1 VTSYDRKLRDYDLEI
16 DEEALPK
23 LIAPVDDLERALDRL
38 EVWDEKG
45 RRELLPQ
52 LERAWHVMR
61 VARVTEKV
69 FDDNVRLAGGSYRSG
84 DKFKYL

>member
-1 VTSYDRKLRDYDLEI
+1 MTSYNRKLRDYDLEI
-16 DEEALPK
+16 DEEALAK

-38 EVWDEKG
+38 GVWDERG
-45 RRELLPQ
+45 SRELLPQ

-69 FDDNVRLAGGSYRSG
+69 FGENVRLAGGSYRSG